1 MDLRELGALLK
12 AERERRG
19 LSENDVIDKIKI
31 GRACLLAIED
41 GDQGGLPHLVYAKGF
56 VKNYAKLLDL
66 DPEEVGEAFSLAV
79 GVVPPSNIMPQH
91 ELNEPVTQP
100 RLLGGGNPMLRYVL
114 VAVVILVVVAG
125 VLWFFSLMPFD
136 FKRSGPPVPASEI
149 SGSPSASATPSQPE
163 TSRPDPGRISS
174 YKIPESLPA
183 TIPVTEP
190 SPTSSAAPPA
200 ADPAAARPAVI
211 QPSADAEEPADP
223 SLSPDV
229 VLGEGGAHA
238 VTVIAR
244 DECWID
250 VSVDGGGT
258 KGIMLT
264 KGKRFVGNFN
274 ESLLVRLGNAGGV
287 DVRYDDKEYPL
298 QAGHGEVKTLKFVT
312 KTNGT
317 PSQNTTTS
325 LTTQV
330 PVSPKPQTGAG
341 QSGAPVSTSSPVV
354 APGAS
359 SAPIVQAPSAPII
372 TPVAPPAVQ
381 PAADASTRP
390 AGGRSLDIVG
400 ADGSWVIVTTD
411 GGKPR
416 EIFLKKGQTINE
428 PYTDK
433 IEIRLGNPS
442 SVIFRH
448 DGQEYPLSTQ
458 RGEVKSIRFPN
469 PAPNP

>member
-31 GRACLLAIED
+31 GRACLTAIED
-41 GDQGGLPHLVYAKGF
+41 GDQDGLPHPVYAKGF

-79 GVVPPSNIMPQH
+79 GVVPPSGITPQH

-100 RLLGGGNPMLRYVL
+100 KLLGGGSAILRYVL
-114 VAVVILVVVAG
+114 VAAVILVVVAG
-125 VLWFFSLMPFD
+125 VMWFFSLMPFD
-136 FKRSGPPVPASEI
+136 FKSSGPPAPMSGM
-149 SGSPSASATPSQPE
+149 SGSPPASVTPSQPE
-163 TSRPDPGRISS
+163 TSRSESGRLSAD
-174 YKIPESLPA
+174 KMPESLPA

-190 SPTSSAAPPA
+190 SPTSVVAPPA
-200 ADPAAARPAVI
+200 AETAAARPAVI

-238 VTVIAR
+238 VTIIAR

-287 DVRYDDKEYPL
+287 EVRYDDKEYPL

-312 KTNGT
+312 KANGAS
-317 PSQNTTTS
+317 SQNTTTS

-330 PVSPKPQTGAG
+330 PVSPKPQPN
-341 QSGAPVSTSSPVV
+341 APTPAAPPAA

-359 SAPIVQAPSAPII
+359 AAPTVQTPPAPVSPPLAP
-372 TPVAPPAVQ
+372 PVAQ
-381 PAADASTRP
+381 PAADASARP

-416 EIFLKKGQTINE
+416 EVFIKKGQTINE
-428 PYTDK
+428 PYAEK

-448 DGQEYPLSTQ
+448 DGQEYPMSTQ

-469 PAPNP
+469 PAPAP